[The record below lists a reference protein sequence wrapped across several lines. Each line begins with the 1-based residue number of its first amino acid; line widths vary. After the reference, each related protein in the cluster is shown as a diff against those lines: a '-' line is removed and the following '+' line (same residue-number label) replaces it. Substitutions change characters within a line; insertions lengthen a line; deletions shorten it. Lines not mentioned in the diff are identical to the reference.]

1 MAQSYT
7 RQSTFADG
15 DTITA
20 ALFNNEFNQ
29 LLNAFSYSSSSA
41 SSTGHRHDGTA
52 GEGGNIHTI
61 GDLDFLNKVVV
72 DGSNNRIG
80 FFVEVS
86 SAAVEQI
93 RVQDGAIVPVTDN
106 DIDLGTS
113 SLEFKDLFLD
123 GTATVDALVADTAD
137 INGGTIDGA
146 TIGATSASTGAFTTL
161 SASAAVT
168 LSSTLS
174 VQGNTTLGNAASDTV
189 TVTADIASDLIP
201 SADSTHSLGDSS
213 NYWSNAFIDA
223 ITTTGNVSVGGN
235 LTVTGTTTF
244 NGGTLTLGD
253 ASDDN
258 VVFGADVNS
267 SIIPNTDDTYDLG
280 SSSQEWRDLYVD
292 GTAYLDSINFNGT
305 AISATAAELNI
316 LDGVTATTAEL
327 NILDG
332 VTSTTAELNIL
343 DGVTSTASE
352 LNLVDGSSAGTV
364 VNSKAVIYG
373 SSGEVKGTTFQTAT
387 NTSGNL
393 LIANGT
399 GFASTAV
406 GDLSE
411 ISSIANDDVFLAVDT
426 SGGGLKRVTRNTI
439 VSGLAAGTMT
449 DVVDDTTPQLGG
461 DLDVNGNAIVSASNG
476 NISITP
482 NGSGKVILDGLSHP
496 TSDGS
501 AGQFLKTDGG
511 GNLAFAT
518 VNTDLSGDSTPQL
531 GGNLDVNGNS
541 IVSASNGNIAITPNG
556 SGKVILDGLSHPTS
570 DGSNGQVLT
579 TDGAGN
585 LSFTSKTVDTTNL
598 VDDTTPQLGGDLD
611 INGNTIVST
620 SNGNIAITPNGSGKV
635 ILDGLSHP
643 TADGSNGQFLKT
655 DGGGTLSFA
664 SVTQATGNELEN
676 LSEDTSPQLGGNLD
690 VNGNDI
696 VSTSNANID
705 ILPNGSGVINLDGNG
720 SSGGVSVSD
729 GLIDIRT
736 GTGNVAK
743 VKFYCE
749 SSNAHAQTLQAA
761 PHSAASSAVLVLP
774 TASGTLVGTGDTGSV
789 SNTMLGGSIADSKLS
804 TISTANKVSLAA
816 VDIDGATDIGADL
829 TTSDL
834 IAVDDGAGGT
844 NRKAALSRVVTLVEN
859 NASFSSQGFATA
871 MAIAL

>member
-1 MAQSYT
+1 MAAYI
-7 RQSTFADG
+7 RQSTFSDG
-15 DTITA
+15 DTIFA
-20 ALFNNEFNQ
+20 SLLNNEFDQ
-29 LLNAFSYSSSSA
+29 LLAAFNV
-41 SSTGHRHDGTA
+41 STGHTHDGSTTGDGGPISKLFSNAITFGKNENTDIAVTFDGSSNDGVITWMEDEDYFQYSDDILLSTTEKVLFRDSAIYINSSTDGQLDIVADTEVQIAATTVDINANADVSGTLTYGSLSDGAITITA
-52 GEGGNIHTI
+52 FVDEDDMTSNSATLVPTQQSVKAYVDAQLTAS
-61 GDLDFLNKVVV
+61 DLDFQG
-72 DGSNNRIG
+72 DSG
-80 FFVEVS
+80 
-86 SAAVEQI
+86 
-93 RVQDGAIVPVTDN
+93 GALS
-106 DIDLGTS
+106 IDLDSETLDIAGGTGIDTS
-113 SLEFKDLFLD
+113 GSGNTLTVAIDSTVATLTGSQTLTNKILTSPVLNTGVS
-123 GTATVDALVADTAD
+123 GTAILDEDDFASDS
-137 INGGTIDGA
+137 A
-146 TIGATSASTGAFTTL
+146 TKLATQQSIKAYIATQ
-161 SASAAVT
+161 V
-168 LSSTLS
+168 
-174 VQGNTTLGNAASDTV
+174 AASDT
-189 TVTADIASDLIP
+189 L
-201 SADSTHSLGDSS
+201 
-213 NYWSNAFIDA
+213 
-223 ITTTGNVSVGGN
+223 
-235 LTVTGTTTF
+235 
-244 NGGTLTLGD
+244 
-253 ASDDN
+253 
-258 VVFGADVNS
+258 
-267 SIIPNTDDTYDLG
+267 
-280 SSSQEWRDLYVD
+280 
-292 GTAYLDSINFNGT
+292 
-305 AISATAAELNI
+305 AELSDTNI
-316 LDGVTATTAEL
+316 STPSSGQILIYDGSDSFDNKSLSGDVTISSTGATTIGSGAVETAML
-327 NILDG
+327 N
-332 VTSTTAELNIL
+332 AN
-343 DGVTSTASE
+343 
-352 LNLVDGSSAGTV
+352 
-364 VNSKAVIYG
+364 VITG
-373 SSGEVKGTTFQTAT
+373 QTGL
-387 NTSGNL
+387 TSGFDTANDHL
-393 LIANGT
+393 LIHDA
-399 GFASTAV
+399 
-406 GDLSE
+406 D
-411 ISSIANDDVFLAVDT
+411 
-426 SGGGLKRVTRNTI
+426 GGLKKISLANVTSATGGI
-439 VSGLAAGTMT
+439 S
-449 DVVDDTTPQLGG
+449 DVVSDTTPQLGG
-461 DLDVNGNAIVSASNG
+461 ALDVNGNAIVSASNG

-518 VNTDLSGDSTPQL
+518 VTTDLSGDSTPQL

-829 TTSDL
+829 STSDL

>member
-1 MAQSYT
+1 MAAYI
-7 RQSTFADG
+7 RQSTFSDG
-15 DTITA
+15 DTIFA
-20 ALFNNEFNQ
+20 SLLNNEFDQ
-29 LLNAFSYSSSSA
+29 LLAAFNV
-41 SSTGHRHDGTA
+41 STGHTHDGSTTGDGGPISKLFSNAITFGKNENTDIAVTFDGSSNDGVITWMEDEDYFQYSDDILLSTTEKVLFRDSAIYINSSTDGQLDIVADTEVQIAATTVDINANADVSGTLTYGSLSDGAITITA
-52 GEGGNIHTI
+52 FVDEDDMTSNSATLVPTQQSVKAYVDAQLTAS
-61 GDLDFLNKVVV
+61 DLDFQG
-72 DGSNNRIG
+72 DSG
-80 FFVEVS
+80 
-86 SAAVEQI
+86 
-93 RVQDGAIVPVTDN
+93 GALS
-106 DIDLGTS
+106 IDLDSETLDIAGGTGIDTS
-113 SLEFKDLFLD
+113 GSGNTLTVAIDSTVATLAGSQALTNKTLTSPVINTGVS
-123 GTATVDALVADTAD
+123 GTAILDEDDFASDS
-137 INGGTIDGA
+137 A
-146 TIGATSASTGAFTTL
+146 TKLATQQSIKAYIATQ
-161 SASAAVT
+161 V
-168 LSSTLS
+168 
-174 VQGNTTLGNAASDTV
+174 AASDT
-189 TVTADIASDLIP
+189 L
-201 SADSTHSLGDSS
+201 
-213 NYWSNAFIDA
+213 
-223 ITTTGNVSVGGN
+223 
-235 LTVTGTTTF
+235 
-244 NGGTLTLGD
+244 
-253 ASDDN
+253 
-258 VVFGADVNS
+258 
-267 SIIPNTDDTYDLG
+267 
-280 SSSQEWRDLYVD
+280 
-292 GTAYLDSINFNGT
+292 
-305 AISATAAELNI
+305 AELSDTNI
-316 LDGVTATTAEL
+316 STPSSGQILIYDGSDSFDNKTVSGDVTISSTGATTIGSGAVETAML
-327 NILDG
+327 N
-332 VTSTTAELNIL
+332 AN
-343 DGVTSTASE
+343 
-352 LNLVDGSSAGTV
+352 
-364 VNSKAVIYG
+364 VITG
-373 SSGEVKGTTFQTAT
+373 QTGL
-387 NTSGNL
+387 TSGFDTANDHL
-393 LIANGT
+393 LIHDA
-399 GFASTAV
+399 
-406 GDLSE
+406 D
-411 ISSIANDDVFLAVDT
+411 
-426 SGGGLKRVTRNTI
+426 GGLKKISLANVTSATGGI
-439 VSGLAAGTMT
+439 S
-449 DVVDDTTPQLGG
+449 DVVSDTTPQLGG
-461 DLDVNGNAIVSASNG
+461 ALDVNGNAIVSASNG

-705 ILPNGSGVINLDGNG
+705 ILPNGSGVVNLDGNG

-749 SSNAHAQTLQAA
+749 SSNAPAQTLHAA

-789 SNTMLGGSIADSKLS
+789 SNTMLGGSIVDTKLS

-844 NRKAALSRVVTLVEN
+844 NRKAALSRVVTLVED

>member
-1 MAQSYT
+1 MAAYV
-7 RQSTFADG
+7 RQSTFSDG
-15 DTITA
+15 DTIFA
-20 ALFNNEFNQ
+20 SLLNNEFDQ
-29 LLNAFSYSSSSA
+29 LLAAFNV
-41 SSTGHRHDGTA
+41 STGHTHDGSTTGDGGPISKLFSNAITFGKNENTDIAVTFDGSSNDGVITWMEDEDYFQYSDDILLSTTEKVLFRDSAIYINSSTDGQLDIVADTEVQIAATTVDINANADVSGTLTYGSLSDGAITITA
-52 GEGGNIHTI
+52 FVDEDDMTSNSATLVPTQQSVKAYVDAQLTAS
-61 GDLDFLNKVVV
+61 DLDFQG
-72 DGSNNRIG
+72 DSG
-80 FFVEVS
+80 
-86 SAAVEQI
+86 
-93 RVQDGAIVPVTDN
+93 GALS
-106 DIDLGTS
+106 IDLDSETLDIAGGTGIDTS
-113 SLEFKDLFLD
+113 GSGNTLTVAIDSTVATLAGSQTLTNKILTSPVLNTGVS
-123 GTATVDALVADTAD
+123 GTAILDEDDFASDS
-137 INGGTIDGA
+137 A
-146 TIGATSASTGAFTTL
+146 TQLATQQSIKAYIATQ
-161 SASAAVT
+161 V
-168 LSSTLS
+168 
-174 VQGNTTLGNAASDTV
+174 AASDT
-189 TVTADIASDLIP
+189 L
-201 SADSTHSLGDSS
+201 
-213 NYWSNAFIDA
+213 
-223 ITTTGNVSVGGN
+223 
-235 LTVTGTTTF
+235 
-244 NGGTLTLGD
+244 
-253 ASDDN
+253 
-258 VVFGADVNS
+258 
-267 SIIPNTDDTYDLG
+267 
-280 SSSQEWRDLYVD
+280 
-292 GTAYLDSINFNGT
+292 
-305 AISATAAELNI
+305 AELSDTNI
-316 LDGVTATTAEL
+316 STPSSGQILIYDGSDSFDNKTVSGDVTISSTGATTIGSGAVETAML
-327 NILDG
+327 N
-332 VTSTTAELNIL
+332 AN
-343 DGVTSTASE
+343 
-352 LNLVDGSSAGTV
+352 
-364 VNSKAVIYG
+364 VI
-373 SSGEVKGTTFQTAT
+373 SGQTAL
-387 NTSGNL
+387 TSGFDTANDHL
-393 LIANGT
+393 LIHDA
-399 GFASTAV
+399 
-406 GDLSE
+406 D
-411 ISSIANDDVFLAVDT
+411 
-426 SGGGLKRVTRNTI
+426 GGLKKISLANVTSATGGI
-439 VSGLAAGTMT
+439 S
-449 DVVDDTTPQLGG
+449 DVVSDTTPQLGG

-511 GNLAFAT
+511 GNLSFAT

-541 IVSASNGNIAITPNG
+541 IVSASNGNISITPNG

-611 INGNTIVST
+611 INGNAIVST

-635 ILDGLSHP
+635 ILEGLSHP

-690 VNGNDI
+690 INGNDI

-705 ILPNGSGVINLDGNG
+705 ILPNGTGVVNLDGNG

-761 PHSAASSAVLVLP
+761 PHSAASSAVLTLP
-774 TASGTLVGTGDTGSV
+774 TATGTLVGTGDTGSV

>member
-1 MAQSYT
+1 MAAYI
-7 RQSTFADG
+7 RQSTFSDG
-15 DTITA
+15 DTIFA
-20 ALFNNEFNQ
+20 SLLNNEFDQ
-29 LLNAFSYSSSSA
+29 LLAAFNV
-41 SSTGHRHDGTA
+41 STGHTHDGSTTGDGGPISKLFSNAITFGKNENTDIAVTFDGSSNDGVITWMEDEDYFQYSDDILLSTTEKVLFRDSAIYINSSTDGQLDIVADTEVQIAATTVDINANADVSGTLTYGSLSDGAITITA
-52 GEGGNIHTI
+52 FVDEDDMTSNSATLVPTQQSVKAYVDAQLTAS
-61 GDLDFLNKVVV
+61 DLDFQG
-72 DGSNNRIG
+72 DSG
-80 FFVEVS
+80 
-86 SAAVEQI
+86 
-93 RVQDGAIVPVTDN
+93 GALS
-106 DIDLGTS
+106 IDLDSETLDIAGGTGIDTS
-113 SLEFKDLFLD
+113 GSGNTLTVAIDSTVATLTGSQTLTNKILTSPVLNTGVS
-123 GTATVDALVADTAD
+123 GTAILDEDDFASDS
-137 INGGTIDGA
+137 A
-146 TIGATSASTGAFTTL
+146 TQLATQQSIKAYIATQ
-161 SASAAVT
+161 V
-168 LSSTLS
+168 
-174 VQGNTTLGNAASDTV
+174 AASDTLAELSDTNISTPSSGQILIYDGSDSFDNKSLSGDV
-189 TVTADIASDLIP
+189 TISSTGATTIGSGAVETAMVNANVITGQTALTSGFDTANDHLLIHDADAGLKKISLANVT
-201 SADSTHSLGDSS
+201 
-213 NYWSNAFIDA
+213 
-223 ITTTGNVSVGGN
+223 
-235 LTVTGTTTF
+235 
-244 NGGTLTLGD
+244 
-253 ASDDN
+253 
-258 VVFGADVNS
+258 
-267 SIIPNTDDTYDLG
+267 
-280 SSSQEWRDLYVD
+280 
-292 GTAYLDSINFNGT
+292 
-305 AISATAAELNI
+305 SAT
-316 LDGVTATTAEL
+316 G
-327 NILDG
+327 G
-332 VTSTTAELNIL
+332 
-343 DGVTSTASE
+343 
-352 LNLVDGSSAGTV
+352 
-364 VNSKAVIYG
+364 
-373 SSGEVKGTTFQTAT
+373 
-387 NTSGNL
+387 
-393 LIANGT
+393 
-399 GFASTAV
+399 
-406 GDLSE
+406 
-411 ISSIANDDVFLAVDT
+411 IS
-426 SGGGLKRVTRNTI
+426 
-439 VSGLAAGTMT
+439 
-449 DVVDDTTPQLGG
+449 DVVSDTTPQLGG

-531 GGNLDVNGNS
+531 GGNLDVNVNS
-541 IVSASNGNIAITPNG
+541 IVSVSNGNISITPNG
-556 SGKVILDGLSHPTS
+556 SGKVILDGLSHPTA

-690 VNGNDI
+690 INGNDI

-789 SNTMLGGSIADSKLS
+789 SNTMLGGSIVDTKLS

>member
-1 MAQSYT
+1 MAAYV
-7 RQSTFADG
+7 RQSTFSDG
-15 DTITA
+15 DTIFA
-20 ALFNNEFNQ
+20 SLLNNEFDQ
-29 LLNAFSYSSSSA
+29 LLAAFNV
-41 SSTGHRHDGTA
+41 STGHTHDGSTT
-52 GEGGNIHTI
+52 GDGGPISKLFSNAITFGKNENTDI
-61 GDLDFLNKVVV
+61 AVTF
-72 DGSNNRIG
+72 DGSSNDGVITWMEDEDYFQYSDDILLSTTEKVLFRDSAIYINSSTDGQLDI
-80 FFVEVS
+80 VADTEVQI
-86 SAAVEQI
+86 AATTVDI
-93 RVQDGAIVPVTDN
+93 NANADVSGTLTYGSLSDGAITITAFVDEDNMSSNSATLVPTQQSVKAYVDAQLTASDLDIQGDSGGAF
-106 DIDLGTS
+106 DIDLDDETLTIAGGTGIDTS
-113 SLEFKDLFLD
+113 GTGTTLTVAIDSTVATLAGSQALTNKTLTSPVINTGVS
-123 GTATVDALVADTAD
+123 GTAILDEDDFASDS
-137 INGGTIDGA
+137 A
-146 TIGATSASTGAFTTL
+146 TQLATQQSIKAYIATQ
-161 SASAAVT
+161 V
-168 LSSTLS
+168 
-174 VQGNTTLGNAASDTV
+174 AASDTLAELSDTNISTPSSGQILIYDGSDSFDNKTVSGDV
-189 TVTADIASDLIP
+189 TISSTGATTIGSGAVETAMLNANVISGQTALTSGFDTANDHLLIHDADAGLKKISLANVT
-201 SADSTHSLGDSS
+201 
-213 NYWSNAFIDA
+213 
-223 ITTTGNVSVGGN
+223 
-235 LTVTGTTTF
+235 
-244 NGGTLTLGD
+244 
-253 ASDDN
+253 
-258 VVFGADVNS
+258 
-267 SIIPNTDDTYDLG
+267 
-280 SSSQEWRDLYVD
+280 
-292 GTAYLDSINFNGT
+292 
-305 AISATAAELNI
+305 SAT
-316 LDGVTATTAEL
+316 G
-327 NILDG
+327 G
-332 VTSTTAELNIL
+332 
-343 DGVTSTASE
+343 
-352 LNLVDGSSAGTV
+352 
-364 VNSKAVIYG
+364 
-373 SSGEVKGTTFQTAT
+373 
-387 NTSGNL
+387 
-393 LIANGT
+393 
-399 GFASTAV
+399 
-406 GDLSE
+406 
-411 ISSIANDDVFLAVDT
+411 IS
-426 SGGGLKRVTRNTI
+426 
-439 VSGLAAGTMT
+439 
-449 DVVDDTTPQLGG
+449 DVVSDTTPQLGG

-511 GNLAFAT
+511 GNLSFAT

-541 IVSASNGNIAITPNG
+541 IVSVSNGNISITPNG

-611 INGNTIVST
+611 INGNAIVST

-705 ILPNGSGVINLDGNG
+705 ILPNGSGVVNLDGNG

>member
-1 MAQSYT
+1 MAAYI
-7 RQSTFADG
+7 RQSTFSDG
-15 DTITA
+15 DTIFA
-20 ALFNNEFNQ
+20 SLLNNEFDQ
-29 LLNAFSYSSSSA
+29 LLAAFNV
-41 SSTGHRHDGTA
+41 STGHTHDGATTGDGGPISKLFSNAITFGKNENTDIAVTFDGSSNDGVITWMEDEDYFQYSDDILLSTTEKVLFRDSAIYINSSTDGQLDIVADTEVQIAATTVDINANADVSGTLTYGSLSDGAITITA
-52 GEGGNIHTI
+52 FVDEDDMTSNSATLVPTQQSVKAYVDAQLTAS
-61 GDLDFLNKVVV
+61 DLDFQG
-72 DGSNNRIG
+72 DSG
-80 FFVEVS
+80 
-86 SAAVEQI
+86 
-93 RVQDGAIVPVTDN
+93 GALS
-106 DIDLGTS
+106 IDLDSETLDIAGGTGIDTS
-113 SLEFKDLFLD
+113 GSGNTLTVAIDSTVATLTGSQTLTNKILTSPVLNTGVS
-123 GTATVDALVADTAD
+123 GTAILDEDDFASDS
-137 INGGTIDGA
+137 A
-146 TIGATSASTGAFTTL
+146 TQLATQQSIKAYIATQ
-161 SASAAVT
+161 V
-168 LSSTLS
+168 
-174 VQGNTTLGNAASDTV
+174 AASDT
-189 TVTADIASDLIP
+189 L
-201 SADSTHSLGDSS
+201 
-213 NYWSNAFIDA
+213 
-223 ITTTGNVSVGGN
+223 
-235 LTVTGTTTF
+235 
-244 NGGTLTLGD
+244 
-253 ASDDN
+253 
-258 VVFGADVNS
+258 
-267 SIIPNTDDTYDLG
+267 
-280 SSSQEWRDLYVD
+280 
-292 GTAYLDSINFNGT
+292 
-305 AISATAAELNI
+305 AELSDTNI
-316 LDGVTATTAEL
+316 STPSSGQILIYDGSDSFDNKSLSGYVTISSTGATTIGSGAVE
-327 NILDG
+327 
-332 VTSTTAELNIL
+332 TAM
-343 DGVTSTASE
+343 
-352 LNLVDGSSAGTV
+352 
-364 VNSKAVIYG
+364 VNANVITG
-373 SSGEVKGTTFQTAT
+373 QTAL
-387 NTSGNL
+387 TSGFDTANDHL
-393 LIANGT
+393 LIHDA
-399 GFASTAV
+399 
-406 GDLSE
+406 D
-411 ISSIANDDVFLAVDT
+411 
-426 SGGGLKRVTRNTI
+426 GGLKIISLANVTSATGGI
-439 VSGLAAGTMT
+439 S
-449 DVVDDTTPQLGG
+449 DVVSDTTPQLGG

-518 VNTDLSGDSTPQL
+518 VTTDLSGDSTPQL

-541 IVSASNGNIAITPNG
+541 IVSVSNGNISITPNG

>member
-1 MAQSYT
+1 MAAYI
-7 RQSTFADG
+7 RQSTFSDG
-15 DTITA
+15 DTIFA
-20 ALFNNEFNQ
+20 SLLNNEFDQ
-29 LLNAFSYSSSSA
+29 LLAAFNV
-41 SSTGHRHDGTA
+41 STGHTHDGSTTGDGGPISKLFSNAITFGKNENTDIAVTFDGSSNDGVITWMEDEDYFQYSDDILLSTTEKVLFRDSAIYINSSTDGQLDIVADTEVQIAATTVDINANADVSGTLTYGSLSDGAITITA
-52 GEGGNIHTI
+52 FVDEDDMTSNSATLVPTQQSVKAYVDAQLTAS
-61 GDLDFLNKVVV
+61 DLDFQG
-72 DGSNNRIG
+72 DSG
-80 FFVEVS
+80 
-86 SAAVEQI
+86 
-93 RVQDGAIVPVTDN
+93 GALS
-106 DIDLGTS
+106 IDLDSETLDIAGGTGIDTS
-113 SLEFKDLFLD
+113 GSGNTLTVAIDSTVATLTGSQTLTNKILTSPVLNTGVS
-123 GTATVDALVADTAD
+123 GTAILDEDDFASDS
-137 INGGTIDGA
+137 A
-146 TIGATSASTGAFTTL
+146 TQLATQQSIKAYIATQ
-161 SASAAVT
+161 V
-168 LSSTLS
+168 
-174 VQGNTTLGNAASDTV
+174 AASDTLAELSDTNISTPSSGQILIYDGSDSFDNKSLSGDV
-189 TVTADIASDLIP
+189 TISSTGATTIGSGAVETAMVNANVITGQTALTSGFDTANDHLLIHDADAGLKKISLANVT
-201 SADSTHSLGDSS
+201 
-213 NYWSNAFIDA
+213 
-223 ITTTGNVSVGGN
+223 
-235 LTVTGTTTF
+235 
-244 NGGTLTLGD
+244 
-253 ASDDN
+253 
-258 VVFGADVNS
+258 
-267 SIIPNTDDTYDLG
+267 
-280 SSSQEWRDLYVD
+280 
-292 GTAYLDSINFNGT
+292 
-305 AISATAAELNI
+305 SAT
-316 LDGVTATTAEL
+316 G
-327 NILDG
+327 G
-332 VTSTTAELNIL
+332 
-343 DGVTSTASE
+343 
-352 LNLVDGSSAGTV
+352 
-364 VNSKAVIYG
+364 
-373 SSGEVKGTTFQTAT
+373 
-387 NTSGNL
+387 
-393 LIANGT
+393 
-399 GFASTAV
+399 
-406 GDLSE
+406 
-411 ISSIANDDVFLAVDT
+411 IS
-426 SGGGLKRVTRNTI
+426 
-439 VSGLAAGTMT
+439 
-449 DVVDDTTPQLGG
+449 DVVSDTTPQLGG
-461 DLDVNGNAIVSASNG
+461 ALDVNGNAIVSASNG
-476 NISITP
+476 NIPITP

-789 SNTMLGGSIADSKLS
+789 SNTMLGGSIVDTKLS

>member
-1 MAQSYT
+1 MAAYI
-7 RQSTFADG
+7 RQSTFSDG
-15 DTITA
+15 DTIFA
-20 ALFNNEFNQ
+20 SLLNNEFDQ
-29 LLNAFSYSSSSA
+29 LLAAFNV
-41 SSTGHRHDGTA
+41 STGHTHDGSTTGDGGPISKLFSNAITFGKNENTDIAVTFDGSSNDGVITWMEDEDYFQYSDDILLSTTEKVLFRDSAIYINSSTDGQLDIVADTEVQIAATTVDINANADVSGTLTYGSLSDGAITITA
-52 GEGGNIHTI
+52 FVDEDDMTSNSATLVPTQQSVKAYVDAQLTAS
-61 GDLDFLNKVVV
+61 DLDFQG
-72 DGSNNRIG
+72 DSG
-80 FFVEVS
+80 
-86 SAAVEQI
+86 
-93 RVQDGAIVPVTDN
+93 GALS
-106 DIDLGTS
+106 IDLDSETLDIAGGTGIDTS
-113 SLEFKDLFLD
+113 GSGNTLTVAIDSTVATLTGSQTLTNKILTSPVLNTGVS
-123 GTATVDALVADTAD
+123 GTAILDEDDFASDS
-137 INGGTIDGA
+137 A
-146 TIGATSASTGAFTTL
+146 TKLATQQSIKAYIATQ
-161 SASAAVT
+161 V
-168 LSSTLS
+168 
-174 VQGNTTLGNAASDTV
+174 AASDT
-189 TVTADIASDLIP
+189 L
-201 SADSTHSLGDSS
+201 
-213 NYWSNAFIDA
+213 
-223 ITTTGNVSVGGN
+223 
-235 LTVTGTTTF
+235 
-244 NGGTLTLGD
+244 
-253 ASDDN
+253 
-258 VVFGADVNS
+258 
-267 SIIPNTDDTYDLG
+267 
-280 SSSQEWRDLYVD
+280 
-292 GTAYLDSINFNGT
+292 
-305 AISATAAELNI
+305 AELSDTNI
-316 LDGVTATTAEL
+316 STPSSGQILIYDGSDSFDNKSLSGDVTISSTGATTIGSGAVE
-327 NILDG
+327 
-332 VTSTTAELNIL
+332 TAM
-343 DGVTSTASE
+343 
-352 LNLVDGSSAGTV
+352 
-364 VNSKAVIYG
+364 VNANVITG
-373 SSGEVKGTTFQTAT
+373 QTAL
-387 NTSGNL
+387 TSGFDTANDHL
-393 LIANGT
+393 LIHDA
-399 GFASTAV
+399 
-406 GDLSE
+406 D
-411 ISSIANDDVFLAVDT
+411 
-426 SGGGLKRVTRNTI
+426 GGLKKISLANVTSATGGI
-439 VSGLAAGTMT
+439 S
-449 DVVDDTTPQLGG
+449 DVVSDTTPQLGG

-518 VNTDLSGDSTPQL
+518 VTTDLSGDSTPQL

-690 VNGNDI
+690 INGNDI

-789 SNTMLGGSIADSKLS
+789 SNTMLGGSIVDTKLS

>member
-1 MAQSYT
+1 MAAYI
-7 RQSTFADG
+7 RQSTFSDG
-15 DTITA
+15 DTIFA
-20 ALFNNEFNQ
+20 SLLNNEFDQ
-29 LLNAFSYSSSSA
+29 LLAAFNV
-41 SSTGHRHDGTA
+41 STGHTHDGSTTGDGGPISKLFSNAITFGKNENTDIAVTFDGSSNDGVITWMEDEDYFQYSDDILLSTTEKVLFRDSAIYINSSTDGQLDIVADTEVQIAATTVDINANADVSGTLTYGSLSDGAITITA
-52 GEGGNIHTI
+52 FVDEDDMTSNSATLVPTQQSVKAYVDAQLTAS
-61 GDLDFLNKVVV
+61 DLDFQG
-72 DGSNNRIG
+72 DSG
-80 FFVEVS
+80 
-86 SAAVEQI
+86 
-93 RVQDGAIVPVTDN
+93 GALS
-106 DIDLGTS
+106 IDLDSETLDIAGGTGIDTS
-113 SLEFKDLFLD
+113 GSGNTLTVAIDSTVATLTGSQTLTNKILTSPVLNTGVS
-123 GTATVDALVADTAD
+123 GTAILDEDDFASDS
-137 INGGTIDGA
+137 A
-146 TIGATSASTGAFTTL
+146 TQLATQQSIKAYIATQ
-161 SASAAVT
+161 V
-168 LSSTLS
+168 
-174 VQGNTTLGNAASDTV
+174 AASDTLAELSDTNISTPSSGQILIYDGSDSFDNKSLSGDV
-189 TVTADIASDLIP
+189 TISSTGATTIGSGAVETAMVNANVITGQTALTSGFDTANDHLLIHDADAGLKKISLANVT
-201 SADSTHSLGDSS
+201 
-213 NYWSNAFIDA
+213 
-223 ITTTGNVSVGGN
+223 
-235 LTVTGTTTF
+235 
-244 NGGTLTLGD
+244 
-253 ASDDN
+253 
-258 VVFGADVNS
+258 
-267 SIIPNTDDTYDLG
+267 
-280 SSSQEWRDLYVD
+280 
-292 GTAYLDSINFNGT
+292 
-305 AISATAAELNI
+305 SAT
-316 LDGVTATTAEL
+316 G
-327 NILDG
+327 G
-332 VTSTTAELNIL
+332 
-343 DGVTSTASE
+343 
-352 LNLVDGSSAGTV
+352 
-364 VNSKAVIYG
+364 
-373 SSGEVKGTTFQTAT
+373 
-387 NTSGNL
+387 
-393 LIANGT
+393 
-399 GFASTAV
+399 
-406 GDLSE
+406 
-411 ISSIANDDVFLAVDT
+411 IS
-426 SGGGLKRVTRNTI
+426 
-439 VSGLAAGTMT
+439 
-449 DVVDDTTPQLGG
+449 DVVSDTTPQLGG

-541 IVSASNGNIAITPNG
+541 IVSASNGNISITPNG
-556 SGKVILDGLSHPTS
+556 SGKVIIDGLSHPTS

>member
-1 MAQSYT
+1 MAAYV
-7 RQSTFADG
+7 RQSTFSDG
-15 DTITA
+15 DTIFA
-20 ALFNNEFNQ
+20 SLLNNEFDQ
-29 LLNAFSYSSSSA
+29 LLAAFNV
-41 SSTGHRHDGTA
+41 STGHTHDGSTTGDGGPISKLFSNAITFGKNENTDIAVTFDGSSNDGVITWMEDEDYFQYSDDILLSTTEKVLFRDSAIYINSSTDGQLDIVADTEVQIAATTVDINANADVSGTLTYGSLSDGAITITA
-52 GEGGNIHTI
+52 FVDEDDMTSNSATLVPTQQSVKAYVDAQLTAS
-61 GDLDFLNKVVV
+61 DLDFQG
-72 DGSNNRIG
+72 DSG
-80 FFVEVS
+80 
-86 SAAVEQI
+86 
-93 RVQDGAIVPVTDN
+93 GALS
-106 DIDLGTS
+106 IDLDSETLDIAGGTGIDTS
-113 SLEFKDLFLD
+113 GSGNTLTVAIDSTVATLAGSQALTNKTLTSPVINTGVS
-123 GTATVDALVADTAD
+123 GTAILDEDDFASDS
-137 INGGTIDGA
+137 A
-146 TIGATSASTGAFTTL
+146 TKLATQQSIKAYIATQ
-161 SASAAVT
+161 V
-168 LSSTLS
+168 
-174 VQGNTTLGNAASDTV
+174 AASDTLAELSDTNISTPSSGQILIYDGSDSFDNKTVSGDV
-189 TVTADIASDLIP
+189 TISSTGATTIGSGAVETAMLNANVISGQTALTSGFDTANDHLLIHDADAGLKKISLANVT
-201 SADSTHSLGDSS
+201 
-213 NYWSNAFIDA
+213 
-223 ITTTGNVSVGGN
+223 
-235 LTVTGTTTF
+235 
-244 NGGTLTLGD
+244 
-253 ASDDN
+253 
-258 VVFGADVNS
+258 
-267 SIIPNTDDTYDLG
+267 
-280 SSSQEWRDLYVD
+280 
-292 GTAYLDSINFNGT
+292 
-305 AISATAAELNI
+305 SAT
-316 LDGVTATTAEL
+316 G
-327 NILDG
+327 G
-332 VTSTTAELNIL
+332 
-343 DGVTSTASE
+343 
-352 LNLVDGSSAGTV
+352 
-364 VNSKAVIYG
+364 
-373 SSGEVKGTTFQTAT
+373 
-387 NTSGNL
+387 
-393 LIANGT
+393 
-399 GFASTAV
+399 
-406 GDLSE
+406 
-411 ISSIANDDVFLAVDT
+411 IS
-426 SGGGLKRVTRNTI
+426 
-439 VSGLAAGTMT
+439 
-449 DVVDDTTPQLGG
+449 DVVSDTTPQLGG

-511 GNLAFAT
+511 GNLSFAT

-541 IVSASNGNIAITPNG
+541 IVSVSNGNISITPNG

-611 INGNTIVST
+611 INGNAIVST

-705 ILPNGSGVINLDGNG
+705 ILPNGTGVVNLDGNG

>member
-1 MAQSYT
+1 MAAYV
-7 RQSTFADG
+7 RQSTFSDG
-15 DTITA
+15 DTIFA
-20 ALFNNEFNQ
+20 SLLNNEFDQ
-29 LLNAFSYSSSSA
+29 LLAAFNV
-41 SSTGHRHDGTA
+41 STGHTHDGSTT
-52 GEGGNIHTI
+52 GDGGPISKLFSNAITFGKNENTDI
-61 GDLDFLNKVVV
+61 AVTF
-72 DGSNNRIG
+72 DGSSNDGVITWMEDEDYFQYSDDILLSTTEKVLFRDSAIYINSSTDGQLDI
-80 FFVEVS
+80 VADTEVQI
-86 SAAVEQI
+86 AATTVDINANADESGTLTYGSLS
-93 RVQDGAIVPVTDN
+93 DGAITITAFVDEDNMSSNSATLVPTQQSVKAYVDAQLTASDLDIQGDSGGAF
-106 DIDLGTS
+106 DIDLDDETLTIAGGTGIDTS
-113 SLEFKDLFLD
+113 GTGTTLTVAIDSTVATLAGSQALTNKTLTSPVINTGVS
-123 GTATVDALVADTAD
+123 GTAILDEDDFASDS
-137 INGGTIDGA
+137 A
-146 TIGATSASTGAFTTL
+146 TQLATQQSIKAYIATQ
-161 SASAAVT
+161 V
-168 LSSTLS
+168 
-174 VQGNTTLGNAASDTV
+174 AASDTLAELSDTNISTPSSGQILIYDGSDSFDNKTVSGDV
-189 TVTADIASDLIP
+189 TISSTGATTIGSGAVETAMLNANVISGQTALTSGFDTANDHLLIHDADAGLKKISLANVT
-201 SADSTHSLGDSS
+201 
-213 NYWSNAFIDA
+213 
-223 ITTTGNVSVGGN
+223 
-235 LTVTGTTTF
+235 
-244 NGGTLTLGD
+244 
-253 ASDDN
+253 
-258 VVFGADVNS
+258 
-267 SIIPNTDDTYDLG
+267 
-280 SSSQEWRDLYVD
+280 
-292 GTAYLDSINFNGT
+292 
-305 AISATAAELNI
+305 SAT
-316 LDGVTATTAEL
+316 G
-327 NILDG
+327 G
-332 VTSTTAELNIL
+332 
-343 DGVTSTASE
+343 
-352 LNLVDGSSAGTV
+352 
-364 VNSKAVIYG
+364 
-373 SSGEVKGTTFQTAT
+373 
-387 NTSGNL
+387 
-393 LIANGT
+393 
-399 GFASTAV
+399 
-406 GDLSE
+406 
-411 ISSIANDDVFLAVDT
+411 IS
-426 SGGGLKRVTRNTI
+426 
-439 VSGLAAGTMT
+439 
-449 DVVDDTTPQLGG
+449 DVVSDTTPQLGG

-541 IVSASNGNIAITPNG
+541 IVSVSNGNISITPNG

-611 INGNTIVST
+611 INGNAIVST

-705 ILPNGSGVINLDGNG
+705 ILPNGSGVVNLDGNG

>member
-1 MAQSYT
+1 MAAYI
-7 RQSTFADG
+7 RQSTFSDG
-15 DTITA
+15 DTIFA
-20 ALFNNEFNQ
+20 SLLNNEFDQ
-29 LLNAFSYSSSSA
+29 LLAAFNV
-41 SSTGHRHDGTA
+41 STGHTHDGSTTGDGGPISKLFSNAITFGKNENTDIAVTFDGSSNDGVITWMEDEDYFQYSDDILLSTTEKVLFRDSAIYINSSTDGQLDIVADTEVQIAATTVDINANADVSGTLTYGSLSDGAITITA
-52 GEGGNIHTI
+52 FVDEDDMTSNSATLVPTQQSVKAYVDAQLTAS
-61 GDLDFLNKVVV
+61 DLDFQG
-72 DGSNNRIG
+72 DSG
-80 FFVEVS
+80 
-86 SAAVEQI
+86 
-93 RVQDGAIVPVTDN
+93 GALS
-106 DIDLGTS
+106 IDLDSETLDIAGGTGIDTS
-113 SLEFKDLFLD
+113 GSGNTLTVAIDSTVATLTGSQTLTNKILTSPVLNTGVS
-123 GTATVDALVADTAD
+123 GTAILDEDDFASDS
-137 INGGTIDGA
+137 A
-146 TIGATSASTGAFTTL
+146 TQLATQQSIKAYIATQ
-161 SASAAVT
+161 V
-168 LSSTLS
+168 
-174 VQGNTTLGNAASDTV
+174 AASDT
-189 TVTADIASDLIP
+189 L
-201 SADSTHSLGDSS
+201 
-213 NYWSNAFIDA
+213 
-223 ITTTGNVSVGGN
+223 
-235 LTVTGTTTF
+235 
-244 NGGTLTLGD
+244 
-253 ASDDN
+253 
-258 VVFGADVNS
+258 
-267 SIIPNTDDTYDLG
+267 
-280 SSSQEWRDLYVD
+280 
-292 GTAYLDSINFNGT
+292 
-305 AISATAAELNI
+305 AELSDTNI
-316 LDGVTATTAEL
+316 STPSSGQILIYDGSDSFDNKSLSGDVTISSTGATTIGSGAVETAML
-327 NILDG
+327 N
-332 VTSTTAELNIL
+332 AN
-343 DGVTSTASE
+343 
-352 LNLVDGSSAGTV
+352 
-364 VNSKAVIYG
+364 VITG
-373 SSGEVKGTTFQTAT
+373 QTGL
-387 NTSGNL
+387 TSGFDTANDHL
-393 LIANGT
+393 LIHDA
-399 GFASTAV
+399 
-406 GDLSE
+406 D
-411 ISSIANDDVFLAVDT
+411 
-426 SGGGLKRVTRNTI
+426 GGLKKISLANVTSATGGI
-439 VSGLAAGTMT
+439 S
-449 DVVDDTTPQLGG
+449 DVVSDTTPQLGG

-501 AGQFLKTDGG
+501 AGQFLKTDGA

-518 VNTDLSGDSTPQL
+518 VTTDLSGDSTPQL

-541 IVSASNGNIAITPNG
+541 IVSVSNGNISITPNG

-705 ILPNGSGVINLDGNG
+705 ILPNGSGVVNLDGNG

-789 SNTMLGGSIADSKLS
+789 SNTMLGGSIVDTKLS

>member
-1 MAQSYT
+1 MAAYV
-7 RQSTFADG
+7 RQSTFSDG
-15 DTITA
+15 DTIFA
-20 ALFNNEFNQ
+20 SLLNNEFDQ
-29 LLNAFSYSSSSA
+29 LLAAFNV
-41 SSTGHRHDGTA
+41 STGHTHDGSTTGDGGPISKLFSNAITFGKNENTDIAVTFDGSSNDGVITWMEDEDYFQYSDDILLSTTEKVLFRDSAIYINSSTDGQLDIVADTEVQIAATTVDINANADVSGTLTYGSLSDGAITITA
-52 GEGGNIHTI
+52 FVDEDDMTSNSATLVPTQQSVKAYVDAQLTAS
-61 GDLDFLNKVVV
+61 DLDFQG
-72 DGSNNRIG
+72 DSG
-80 FFVEVS
+80 
-86 SAAVEQI
+86 
-93 RVQDGAIVPVTDN
+93 GALS
-106 DIDLGTS
+106 IDLDSETLDIAGGTGIDTS
-113 SLEFKDLFLD
+113 GSGNTLTVAIDSTVATLTGSQTLTNKILTSPVLNTGVS
-123 GTATVDALVADTAD
+123 GTAILDEDDFASDS
-137 INGGTIDGA
+137 A
-146 TIGATSASTGAFTTL
+146 TQLATQQSIKAYIATQ
-161 SASAAVT
+161 V
-168 LSSTLS
+168 
-174 VQGNTTLGNAASDTV
+174 AASDTLAELSDTNISTPSSGQILIYDGSDSFDNKSLSGDV
-189 TVTADIASDLIP
+189 TISSTGATTIGSGAVETAMVNANVITGQTALTSGFDTANDHLLIHDADAGLKKISLANVT
-201 SADSTHSLGDSS
+201 
-213 NYWSNAFIDA
+213 
-223 ITTTGNVSVGGN
+223 
-235 LTVTGTTTF
+235 
-244 NGGTLTLGD
+244 
-253 ASDDN
+253 
-258 VVFGADVNS
+258 
-267 SIIPNTDDTYDLG
+267 
-280 SSSQEWRDLYVD
+280 
-292 GTAYLDSINFNGT
+292 
-305 AISATAAELNI
+305 SAT
-316 LDGVTATTAEL
+316 G
-327 NILDG
+327 G
-332 VTSTTAELNIL
+332 
-343 DGVTSTASE
+343 
-352 LNLVDGSSAGTV
+352 
-364 VNSKAVIYG
+364 
-373 SSGEVKGTTFQTAT
+373 
-387 NTSGNL
+387 
-393 LIANGT
+393 
-399 GFASTAV
+399 
-406 GDLSE
+406 
-411 ISSIANDDVFLAVDT
+411 IS
-426 SGGGLKRVTRNTI
+426 
-439 VSGLAAGTMT
+439 
-449 DVVDDTTPQLGG
+449 DVVSDTTPQLGG

-556 SGKVILDGLSHPTS
+556 SGKVILDGISHPTS

-705 ILPNGSGVINLDGNG
+705 ILPNGSGVVNLDGNG

>member
-1 MAQSYT
+1 MAAYV
-7 RQSTFADG
+7 RQSTFSDG
-15 DTITA
+15 DTIFA
-20 ALFNNEFNQ
+20 SLLNNEFDQ
-29 LLNAFSYSSSSA
+29 LLAAFNV
-41 SSTGHRHDGTA
+41 STGHTHDGSTTGDGGPISKLFSNAITFGKNENTDIAITFDGSSNDGVITWMEDEDYFQYSDDILLSTTEKVLFRDSAIYINSSTDGQLDIVADTEVQIAATTVDINANADVSGTLTYGSLSDGAITITA
-52 GEGGNIHTI
+52 FVDEDDMTSNSATLVPTQQSVKAYVDAQLTAS
-61 GDLDFLNKVVV
+61 DLDFQG
-72 DGSNNRIG
+72 DSG
-80 FFVEVS
+80 
-86 SAAVEQI
+86 
-93 RVQDGAIVPVTDN
+93 GALS
-106 DIDLGTS
+106 IDLDSETLDIAGGTGIDTS
-113 SLEFKDLFLD
+113 GTGTTLTVAIDSTVATLTGSQTLTNKILTSPVLNTGVS
-123 GTATVDALVADTAD
+123 GTAILDEDDFASDS
-137 INGGTIDGA
+137 A
-146 TIGATSASTGAFTTL
+146 TKLATQQSIKAYIATQ
-161 SASAAVT
+161 V
-168 LSSTLS
+168 
-174 VQGNTTLGNAASDTV
+174 AASDTLAELSDTNISTPSSGQILIYDGSDSFDNKSLSGDV
-189 TVTADIASDLIP
+189 TISSTGATTIGSGAVETAMLNANVITGQTGLTSGFDTANDHLLIHDADAGLKKISLANVT
-201 SADSTHSLGDSS
+201 
-213 NYWSNAFIDA
+213 
-223 ITTTGNVSVGGN
+223 
-235 LTVTGTTTF
+235 
-244 NGGTLTLGD
+244 
-253 ASDDN
+253 
-258 VVFGADVNS
+258 
-267 SIIPNTDDTYDLG
+267 
-280 SSSQEWRDLYVD
+280 
-292 GTAYLDSINFNGT
+292 
-305 AISATAAELNI
+305 SAT
-316 LDGVTATTAEL
+316 G
-327 NILDG
+327 G
-332 VTSTTAELNIL
+332 
-343 DGVTSTASE
+343 
-352 LNLVDGSSAGTV
+352 
-364 VNSKAVIYG
+364 
-373 SSGEVKGTTFQTAT
+373 
-387 NTSGNL
+387 
-393 LIANGT
+393 
-399 GFASTAV
+399 
-406 GDLSE
+406 
-411 ISSIANDDVFLAVDT
+411 IS
-426 SGGGLKRVTRNTI
+426 
-439 VSGLAAGTMT
+439 
-449 DVVDDTTPQLGG
+449 DVVSDTTPQLGG

-518 VNTDLSGDSTPQL
+518 VTTDLSGDSTPQL

-541 IVSASNGNIAITPNG
+541 IVSVSNGNISITPNG

-705 ILPNGSGVINLDGNG
+705 ILPNGSGVVNLDGNG

-789 SNTMLGGSIADSKLS
+789 SNTMLGGSIVDTKLS

>member
-1 MAQSYT
+1 MAAYI
-7 RQSTFADG
+7 RQSTFSDG
-15 DTITA
+15 DTIFA
-20 ALFNNEFNQ
+20 SLLNNEFDQ
-29 LLNAFSYSSSSA
+29 LLAAFNV
-41 SSTGHRHDGTA
+41 STGHTHDGSTT
-52 GEGGNIHTI
+52 GDGGPISKLFSNAITFGKNENTDI
-61 GDLDFLNKVVV
+61 AVTF
-72 DGSNNRIG
+72 DGSSNDGVITWMEDEDYFQYSDDILLSTTEKVLFRDSAIYINSSTDGQLDI
-80 FFVEVS
+80 VADTEVQI
-86 SAAVEQI
+86 AATTVDI
-93 RVQDGAIVPVTDN
+93 NANADVSGTLTYGSLSDGAITITAFVDEDNMTSNSATLVPTQQSVKAYVDAQLTASDLDIQGDSGGAF
-106 DIDLGTS
+106 DIDLDDETLTIAGGTGIDTS
-113 SLEFKDLFLD
+113 GTGTTLTVAIDSTVATLAGSQALTNKTLTSPVINTGVS
-123 GTATVDALVADTAD
+123 GTAILDEDDFASDS
-137 INGGTIDGA
+137 A
-146 TIGATSASTGAFTTL
+146 TKLATQQSIKAYIATQ
-161 SASAAVT
+161 V
-168 LSSTLS
+168 
-174 VQGNTTLGNAASDTV
+174 AASDT
-189 TVTADIASDLIP
+189 L
-201 SADSTHSLGDSS
+201 
-213 NYWSNAFIDA
+213 
-223 ITTTGNVSVGGN
+223 
-235 LTVTGTTTF
+235 
-244 NGGTLTLGD
+244 
-253 ASDDN
+253 
-258 VVFGADVNS
+258 
-267 SIIPNTDDTYDLG
+267 
-280 SSSQEWRDLYVD
+280 
-292 GTAYLDSINFNGT
+292 
-305 AISATAAELNI
+305 AELSDTNI
-316 LDGVTATTAEL
+316 STPSSGQILIYDGSDSFDNKTVSGDVTISSTGATTIGSGAVETAML
-327 NILDG
+327 N
-332 VTSTTAELNIL
+332 AN
-343 DGVTSTASE
+343 
-352 LNLVDGSSAGTV
+352 
-364 VNSKAVIYG
+364 VITG
-373 SSGEVKGTTFQTAT
+373 QTGL
-387 NTSGNL
+387 TSGFDTANDHL
-393 LIANGT
+393 LIHDA
-399 GFASTAV
+399 
-406 GDLSE
+406 D
-411 ISSIANDDVFLAVDT
+411 
-426 SGGGLKRVTRNTI
+426 GGLKKISLANVTSATGGI
-439 VSGLAAGTMT
+439 S
-449 DVVDDTTPQLGG
+449 DVVSDTTPQLGG
-461 DLDVNGNAIVSASNG
+461 ALDVNGNAIVSASNG

-518 VNTDLSGDSTPQL
+518 VTTDLSGDSTPQL

-541 IVSASNGNIAITPNG
+541 IVSVSNGNISITPNG

-789 SNTMLGGSIADSKLS
+789 SNTMLGGSIVDTKLS

-816 VDIDGATDIGADL
+816 VDIDGATDIGAAL
-829 TTSDL
+829 STSDL

-844 NRKAALSRVVTLVEN
+844 NRKAALSRVVTLVED

>member
-1 MAQSYT
+1 MAAYI
-7 RQSTFADG
+7 RQSTFSDG
-15 DTITA
+15 DTIFA
-20 ALFNNEFNQ
+20 SLLNNEFDQ
-29 LLNAFSYSSSSA
+29 LLAAFNV
-41 SSTGHRHDGTA
+41 STGHTHDGSTTGDGGPISKLFSNAITFGKNENTDIAVTFDGSSNDGVITWMEDEDYFQYSDDILLSTTEKVLFRDSAIYINSSTDGQLDIVADTEVQIAATTVDINANADVSGTLTYGSLSDGAITITA
-52 GEGGNIHTI
+52 FVDEDNMSSNSATLVPTQQSVKAYVDAQLTAS
-61 GDLDFLNKVVV
+61 DLDFQG
-72 DGSNNRIG
+72 DSG
-80 FFVEVS
+80 
-86 SAAVEQI
+86 
-93 RVQDGAIVPVTDN
+93 GALS
-106 DIDLGTS
+106 IDLDSETLDIAGGTGIDTS
-113 SLEFKDLFLD
+113 GSGNTLTVAIDSTVATLTGSQTLTNKILTSPVLNTGVS
-123 GTATVDALVADTAD
+123 GTAILDEDDFASDS
-137 INGGTIDGA
+137 A
-146 TIGATSASTGAFTTL
+146 TQLATQQSIKAYIATQ
-161 SASAAVT
+161 V
-168 LSSTLS
+168 
-174 VQGNTTLGNAASDTV
+174 AASDTLAELSDTNISTPSSGQILIYDGSDSFDNKTVSGDV
-189 TVTADIASDLIP
+189 TISSTGATTIGSGAVETAMLNANVITGQTGLTSGFDTANDHLLIHDADAGLKKISLANVT
-201 SADSTHSLGDSS
+201 
-213 NYWSNAFIDA
+213 
-223 ITTTGNVSVGGN
+223 
-235 LTVTGTTTF
+235 
-244 NGGTLTLGD
+244 
-253 ASDDN
+253 
-258 VVFGADVNS
+258 
-267 SIIPNTDDTYDLG
+267 
-280 SSSQEWRDLYVD
+280 
-292 GTAYLDSINFNGT
+292 
-305 AISATAAELNI
+305 SAT
-316 LDGVTATTAEL
+316 G
-327 NILDG
+327 G
-332 VTSTTAELNIL
+332 
-343 DGVTSTASE
+343 
-352 LNLVDGSSAGTV
+352 
-364 VNSKAVIYG
+364 
-373 SSGEVKGTTFQTAT
+373 
-387 NTSGNL
+387 
-393 LIANGT
+393 
-399 GFASTAV
+399 
-406 GDLSE
+406 
-411 ISSIANDDVFLAVDT
+411 IS
-426 SGGGLKRVTRNTI
+426 
-439 VSGLAAGTMT
+439 
-449 DVVDDTTPQLGG
+449 DVVSDTTPQLGG

-518 VNTDLSGDSTPQL
+518 VTTDLSGDSTPQL

-789 SNTMLGGSIADSKLS
+789 SNTMLGGSIVDTKLS